1 MKYHVLIVLVQEKE
15 AERNLKQMEKL
26 ELKTWQWLGQ
36 AREQAAAGE
45 KRKDRG
51 AGEEDIEVLFSQR
64 KILAGD
70 FRNLPATLADDQK
83 S

>member
-1 MKYHVLIVLVQEKE
+1 
-15 AERNLKQMEKL
+15 MEKL

-51 AGEEDIEVLFSQR
+51 AGEEDIEVLFSRR
-64 KILAGD
+64 KILAG